1 MRPRDGKIIRGHG
14 GHMQI
19 FDNRMDLVCIALAYY
34 KVDVWEQPPTMKW
47 AFSQVKN
54 ILKLR
59 SHAGSG

>member
-1 MRPRDGKIIRGHG
+1 
-14 GHMQI
+14 MQI